1 MTKYRIKSGYGKH
14 TRKEKSGKVTYYP
27 GGEAFT
33 PTEGELK
40 NIGDK
45 LEQVVEAKQPKK
57 SETQDSK
64 EQTKEQPEDQSKSKG

>member
-45 LEQVVEAKQPKK
+45 LEQVEAKQPKK
-57 SETQDSK
+57 SETQGSK
-64 EQTKEQPEDQSKSKG
+64 EQSEDQSKSKG